1 MPPIVRV
8 LASNLKRLALSN
20 GLILSRTTEPAK
32 LKRFLEALKPTKTN
46 INLTR
51 IGGDGDGGYL
61 VPDDLDGIQACF
73 SPGVSDIAT
82 FEQDLAGRG
91 IRSFLADYSV
101 DHPPI
106 QHELMEFEKKFLGPV
121 DRDEFMTLENW
132 VRRKASSEGDLIL
145 QMDIEGAE
153 YGVIFDTSRA
163 TLRKFRIL
171 VIEFHGLDALCDK
184 GGFELINLTF
194 AKLLTDFEVVHIHP
208 NNCFPATRCNGLQI
222 PPLMEFS
229 FLRKDRI
236 STRESRTDFPHEFD
250 RPSLMDRDDYALPD
264 CWFR

>member
-1 MPPIVRV
+1 M
-8 LASNLKRLALSN
+8 LASKLKALALSN
-20 GLILSRTTEPAK
+20 GMILSRTTEPAK
-32 LKRFLEALKPTKTN
+32 LVRFLEAVKPTKTN
-46 INLTR
+46 SNLVR

-82 FEQDLAGRG
+82 FEQDLVDRG
-91 IRSFLADYSV
+91 IRCFLADHSV
-101 DHPPI
+101 DRPPI
-106 QHELMEFEKKFLGPV
+106 QHRLIEFEKKFLGPV
-121 DRDEFMTLENW
+121 DRDEFMTLESW
-132 VRRKASSEGDLIL
+132 VSRKVAGENDFIL

-153 YGVIFDTSRA
+153 YGVISDTSRA
-163 TLRKFRIL
+163 TLRRFRIL

-194 AKLLTDFEVVHIHP
+194 AKLLADFEVVHIHP
-208 NNCFPATRCNGLQI
+208 NNCFSAVRCNGFLI

-236 STRESRTDFPHEFD
+236 STSERRTDFPHELD
-250 RPSLMDRDDYALPD
+250 RASLMDRPDYALPD